1 MFQSF
6 LEKQFRVWWLQV
18 GYMIVNSGFI
28 SLLYVYFVKSHLNF
42 GYIILAEA
50 LGYLFSIFLI
60 LVKKQFSS
68 QRDLRF
74 GFLLVFCALILLL
87 FPLLPLTLLIP
98 YTILKVTGAIMFFTP
113 YNILF
118 FESTQTSKK
127 LSRMTSYW
135 SIGVVVGVLAP
146 IIGGYLF
153 SRLGLSPFVLLAL
166 VFLGLTFYLIKFVK
180 KEVYRYSIQEIFEDI
195 QGFRTIVMID
205 GALPTASN
213 LLLSLYLLT
222 FVRGAFD
229 FGILLSS
236 IALLSVS
243 FSFLIAKL
251 SDKKKKRLE
260 FIWPLSS
267 FAGIILLLLYFT
279 QSFWSVVLLVVLF
292 KFVSTMLNPIQ
303 SNIVFDRENT
313 TASTWISR
321 EIFLNIGRTLVLL
334 CLLPLVYLG
343 FLKEAFV
350 VLALLFIVFPFV
362 VFKKGVYKKH
372 K

>member
-1 MFQSF
+1 MIQSF
-6 LEKQFRVWWLQV
+6 FEKKFRVWWLQV

-74 GFLLVFCALILLL
+74 GFILVFCALLMLLL
-87 FPLLPLTLLIP
+87 PLLPLTLLIP
-98 YTILKVTGAIMFFTP
+98 YTVLKVMGAIMFFTP

-118 FESTQTSKK
+118 FESTKANKK

-135 SIGVVVGVLAP
+135 SIGVVVGIVAP
-146 IIGGYLF
+146 IVGGFLF
-153 SRLGLSPFVLLAL
+153 SRLGLFPFVLIAL
-166 VFLGLTFYLIKFVK
+166 GILGLTFYLIKFVK
-180 KEVYRYSIQEIFEDI
+180 KEVYPYSVQEIFQHI
-195 QGFRTIVMID
+195 KGFRTIVMID

-243 FSFLIAKL
+243 FSFLIAKI
-251 SDKKKKRLE
+251 SDKNKKRLE

-267 FAGIILLLLYFT
+267 FSGIVLILLYFT
-279 QSFWSVVLLVVLF
+279 QSFWSVVVLVVAF
-292 KFVSTMLNPIQ
+292 KFISTMLNPIQ
-303 SNIVFDRENT
+303 SNIVFDRDNT

-321 EIFLNIGRTLVLL
+321 EIFLNIGRTLTLL
-334 CLLPLVYLG
+334 CLVPLVYLG

-350 VLALLFIVFPFV
+350 FVALLFIVFPFV
-362 VFKKGVYKKH
+362 VFKKGVYKKYR
-372 K
+372 